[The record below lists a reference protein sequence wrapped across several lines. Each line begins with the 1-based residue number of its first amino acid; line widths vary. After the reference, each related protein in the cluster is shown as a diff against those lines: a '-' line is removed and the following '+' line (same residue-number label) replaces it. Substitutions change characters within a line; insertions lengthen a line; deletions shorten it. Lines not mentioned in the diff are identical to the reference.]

1 MIYNSDVQFFLNTL
15 FHVINFSGWS
25 TLYRR
30 ANTTDNDCQY
40 EESTRTLLL
49 TQKIKNMYN
58 CLITRLTGQLAGI
71 YENWKSETEVI
82 DTLLTKFVLINYW

>member
-1 MIYNSDVQFFLNTL
+1 MFNFFYNTL

-71 YENWKSETEVI
+71 CENLNLNSETEAI
-82 DTLLTKFVLINYW
+82 DTILTKFVG

>member
-1 MIYNSDVQFFLNTL
+1 MFYLIL

-30 ANTTDNDCQY
+30 ANTTNNDCQY

-71 YENWKSETEVI
+71 CENLNLNSETDAI
-82 DTLLTKFVLINYW
+82 DTISTKFVG

>member
-1 MIYNSDVQFFLNTL
+1 MFNFNTL

-30 ANTTDNDCQY
+30 ENTTNNDCQY
-40 EESTRTLLL
+40 EESTRTMLL
-49 TQKIKNMYN
+49 TQKIKNISN

-71 YENWKSETEVI
+71 CENLNLNSETEAI
-82 DTLLTKFVLINYW
+82 DTILTKFVG

>member
-1 MIYNSDVQFFLNTL
+1 MFYLIL

-71 YENWKSETEVI
+71 CENLNLNSETEAI
-82 DTLLTKFVLINYW
+82 DTILTKFVG